1 MIMYQ
6 DQSSQPE
13 ILDIKK
19 IEELFKGNHQ
29 FLCMTAFKI
38 VQDHYVAEEIVQEFF
53 IKYWN
58 ECEGLQLKRNFT
70 AFAYRSVKNRCID
83 HLRKEAVLNKH
94 FVKIPLDNFDQE
106 KADAGDIPEKDLRL
120 KKILDL
126 FNELPVERK
135 KVLVLHAIHDLS
147 YKEIGEKLG
156 ISVNTVKTQLRR
168 GYSKLREQ
176 TFSIMLLA
184 YLIYIIFSK

>member
-1 MIMYQ
+1 MYQ

-19 IEELFKGNHQ
+19 FEGLFKGNHQ
-29 FLCMTAFKI
+29 FLCMIAFKI

-53 IKYWN
+53 VKYWE
-58 ECEGLQLKRNFT
+58 ECSGFLLKRNFT

-83 HLRKEAVLNKH
+83 YLRRQSVFNKN
-94 FVKIPLDNFDQE
+94 FVVVPFDGFDQQQ
-106 KADAGDIPEKDLRL
+106 ADHEEVPEKDQRL
-120 KKILDL
+120 KRVLEL
-126 FNELPVERK
+126 FNELPVERR
-135 KVLVLHAIHDLS
+135 KVLELHAIHDLS
-147 YKEIGEKLG
+147 YKEIAEKLG

-176 TFSIMLLA
+176 TFFIMLLSH
-184 YLIYIIFSK
+184 LIYFIFSK

>member
-1 MIMYQ
+1 MYQ

-19 IEELFKGNHQ
+19 FEGLFKSNHQ
-29 FLCMTAFKI
+29 FLCMTAFKV

-53 IKYWN
+53 IKYWD
-58 ECEGLQLKRNFT
+58 ECKEIQLKVNFT

-83 HLRKEAVLNKH
+83 YLRRQSVLNKH
-94 FVKIPLDNFDQE
+94 LMKVPLDNIDQE
-106 KADAGDIPEKDLRL
+106 QADGEELPEKDLRL
-120 KKILDL
+120 KRILEL
-126 FNELPVERK
+126 FHELPVERR
-135 KVLVLHAIHDLS
+135 KVLELHAIHDLS

-176 TFSIMLLA
+176 TFSIILIA